1 MILLFSL
8 QAVASLAQE
17 LAKTL
22 LWRIETEDH
31 APSYLYGT
39 VHSKDERAFQFTD
52 SVLPALR
59 RCELVAGELDL
70 DAQMSGTMDVMNVML
85 LPNGQRL
92 EDLYA
97 RDLATAVGEVPRH
110 CDHGTADVAEV
121 PVWESARRVLERVE
135 QQLARSRPNQRVSKL
150 RDGLVLLADLLRER
164 PGAHARFFDGRGM
177 TMRLPEI
184 AVLFE
189 ASDGGDDDLWLVPVR
204 RI

>member
-1 MILLFSL
+1 MDCEPFAGIPIHEFH
-8 QAVASLAQE
+8 QPYPPRR
-17 LAKTL
+17 TC
-22 LWRIETEDH
+22 
-31 APSYLYGT
+31 
-39 VHSKDERAFQFTD
+39 
-52 SVLPALR
+52 R
-59 RCELVAGELDL
+59 RCRSRRSRA
-70 DAQMSGTMDVMNVML
+70 ASGGTSSVVRRIDSLNDRL
-85 LPNGQRL
+85 QRL

-204 RI
+204 CI

>member
-1 MILLFSL
+1 MDTLEPDLWVLVRQSDAHAHGGW
-8 QAVASLAQE
+8 AV
-17 LAKTL
+17 
-22 LWRIETEDH
+22 R
-31 APSYLYGT
+31 
-39 VHSKDERAFQFTD
+39 DEAD
-52 SVLPALR
+52 CVSALR
-59 RCELVAGELDL
+59 HYVQNMLAERCATVVQAWPGSSALSLRRDRAEFVRRL
-70 DAQMSGTMDVMNVML
+70 
-85 LPNGQRL
+85 QRL